1 MTGIRAVRIGRISV
15 VWRLRPLLIG
25 ALLLVLGTTVFTV
38 GLGLGSYPLDP
49 AEVWRILLGRG
60 TEIERTIVWDLR
72 LGRAVVALLVGAC
85 LGFSGALTQTLARN
99 PLASPDILGV
109 THGASFAAV
118 SVIAFAGTGGALGHG
133 TSLLLGSIGMT
144 FTAVIGALGTAV
156 LVWFLVGRERNN
168 MLSLVLIGVAVS
180 MFLGALNT
188 WIIARTTLERA
199 AAAQLWLTGSLNGRD
214 FAHAWAPTVVL
225 LVAVLAAGWLAF
237 VLGALALGPAT
248 THTLG
253 HHVTVAQAAQLVTAV
268 VLAAV
273 AVSAA
278 GPIGFVAFVTPQI
291 ARIAA
296 GSPTPPLL
304 LSALTGAVT
313 VAAADLAARALLPWE
328 VPVGIV
334 TALAG
339 APVLLWMIISLNRKG
354 H

>member
-1 MTGIRAVRIGRISV
+1 MTGVRALRAGVFSV
-15 VWRLRPLLIG
+15 VWRPRPLLVG
-25 ALLLVLGTTVFTV
+25 MFLVILGTVVFTV
-38 GLGLGSYPLDP
+38 GLGLGSYPLSPTD
-49 AEVWRILLGRG
+49 VWRILLGRG
-60 TEIERTIVWDLR
+60 TEIERTVVWDLR

-85 LGFSGALTQTLARN
+85 LGFSGALTQTVARN

-118 SVIAFAGTGGALGHG
+118 GVIAFAGTGGVLGDSAG
-133 TSLLLGSIGMT
+133 LLLGSIGLT
-144 FTAVIGALGTAV
+144 FTAVAGALGTAV
-156 LVWFLVGRERNN
+156 LVWFLVGRERSN

-214 FAHAWAPTVVL
+214 FAHAWAPGVVL
-225 LVAVLAAGWLAF
+225 LGAVSVAGWLAF

-248 THTLG
+248 AHTLG
-253 HHVTVAQAAQLVTAV
+253 HNVTVAQAVQLLTAV

-291 ARIAA
+291 ARLAA
-296 GSPTPPLL
+296 GSATPPLV

-313 VAAADLAARALLPWE
+313 VATADLAARALLPWE

-339 APVLLWMIISLNRKG
+339 APVLLWMIVSLNRKG